1 MVFQPF
7 PLLLGRSQRQDRGS
21 VKAGR
26 EQDAGRM
33 RAEWRQESVLLG
45 ALRTIPGLTS
55 NLGIVIEGLSSIIAS
70 YVPPAAPSPIG

>member
-1 MVFQPF
+1 ME
-7 PLLLGRSQRQDRGS
+7 
-21 VKAGR
+21 AGICP
-26 EQDAGRM
+26 
-33 RAEWRQESVLLG
+33 LG